1 MKHLNLTV
9 QEDRAVRQGQSE
21 QGEDRASTTAV
32 QCETHHRG
40 SCSQSRSIQEPMKF
54 SSRGNPIRRYG
65 HQEETLTTNIE
76 SETAEVESISSD
88 MASECRQPVQMAQ
101 FLQKEID
108 TQDMNI
114 VVTALTTGIDAAV
127 SQAQQ
132 TAQQQFQPQAQPQQ
146 FQTTFD
152 DEQSLESE
160 TDQHRGEQDRQ
171 RHCRQQSGKVR

>member
-1 MKHLNLTV
+1 MRKHIT
-9 QEDRAVRQGQSE
+9 EKAA
-21 QGEDRASTTAV
+21 ASPEASKNR
-32 QCETHHRG
+32 C
-40 SCSQSRSIQEPMKF
+40 SCPAGASRW
-54 SSRGNPIRRYG
+54 YG
-65 HQEETLTTNIE
+65 HQKETITANIVN
-76 SETAEVESISSD
+76 ETAEVESDSSD
-88 MASECRQPVQMAQ
+88 MASERRQPVQMAQ

-108 TQDMNI
+108 TQDIHI
-114 VVTALTTGIDAAV
+114 VVAALPAGIDAAL

-171 RHCRQQSGKVR
+171 RQCRQQAGKVR